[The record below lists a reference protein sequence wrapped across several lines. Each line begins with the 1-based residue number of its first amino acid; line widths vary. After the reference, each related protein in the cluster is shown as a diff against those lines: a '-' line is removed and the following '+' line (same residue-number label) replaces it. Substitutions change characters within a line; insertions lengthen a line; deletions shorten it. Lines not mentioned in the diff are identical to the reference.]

1 MAVITSTLILDVVAN
16 DREVVVVVMVVN
28 VNVEGTIGE
37 REEAKVEQTLTVV
50 GLGLMGKKQVAIKTI

>member
-16 DREVVVVVMVVN
+16 DREVVVVVVN
-28 VNVEGTIGE
+28 VNVEVTIGE

-50 GLGLMGKKQVAIKTI
+50 GLGLMGKKQVAIQTI